1 MRLARGLFL
10 FAAALAVSLGLAPHA
25 GFAAGNVILFIEIG
39 RDNLEPRKPVSAVN
53 TLNDLSRALSDCW
66 SPPPFDR
73 DFGPVD
79 VNFTM
84 AFRRSGELFGTRIVT
99 FVQKVTPEIRERYN
113 TAVAEAVDRCA
124 RMPFTAAMGGAVA
137 GTVFRVSFLDKRNSK
152 KADASWP
159 TTTTS

>member
-1 MRLARGLFL
+1 VRGWRSLIL
-10 FAAALAVSLGLAPHA
+10 LAAALAVSLGLVPHA
-25 GFAAGNVILFIEIG
+25 AFAAGNVILFIEIG

-84 AFRRSGELFGTRIVT
+84 AFRRSGELFGTRIIT
-99 FVQKVTPEIRERYN
+99 FVQKVTPVIRERYN
-113 TAVAEAVDRCA
+113 AAVAEAVDRCA

-137 GTVFRVSFLDKRNSK
+137 GTVFRVSLLDKRNSK
-152 KADASWP
+152 RAGSIWP
-159 TTTTS
+159 TTTTR

>member
-1 MRLARGLFL
+1 VRGWRSLIL
-10 FAAALAVSLGLAPHA
+10 LAAALAVSLGLAPHP

-66 SPPPFDR
+66 SPPPFDH

-84 AFRRSGELFGTRIVT
+84 AFRRSGELFGTRIIT
-99 FVQKVTPEIRERYN
+99 FVQKVTPVIRERYN
-113 TAVAEAVDRCA
+113 AAVAEAVDRCA
-124 RMPFTAAMGGAVA
+124 MMPFTAAMGGAVA
-137 GTVFRVSFLDKRNSK
+137 GTVFRVSLLDKRNSK
-152 KADASWP
+152 RAETSWP
-159 TTTTS
+159 ITTTR